1 MAIIDLGP
9 LGRQNITD
17 STFAALDLSI
27 EEGLEDGLRNVSAGN
42 FDPNS
47 TLKSV
52 LHKLV
57 HPTSK
62 TMQFFRNQGVRHAS
76 NAIALL
82 VAHKI
87 ESNVDKLWPHR
98 KDSGTQVLRLVL
110 GALAPTLRIA
120 AQAGMD
126 FTKHLN
132 DMDDRIDE
140 LVTSSAHAPASRT
153 AQMDELIIIESGA
166 LAGMIFTPERDAAG
180 LVMFT
185 RGGEAN
191 GGSPLSA
198 DARYMRALRQHEQDH
213 PATTRTTNSGRRG
226 SGSTTTVTKGQPFS
240 RLVPVEEA
248 ARFYLSATP
257 DAATTQL
264 IMDAL
269 KPKPSVHWW
278 DRQTDDTRQKIVAIQ
293 LTRTRFSERIP
304 EGLGQRMDEEDLAT
318 SLQKSGA
325 PPSMVHDFLVPVNID
340 GDGCVS
346 AQDLEHFWH
355 ASDTWLGANQS
366 TATQTVK
373 GFDLVVKKLKGFG
386 IRGTSLS
393 WLLASM
399 VGLGG
404 FLLLLY
410 LGTLVS
416 LFVIALLSLAVSV
429 FLPME
434 MVLPF
439 SFGPFTDARSVAQV
453 CATMAGWINFAVV
466 LLLQLFGSQMG
477 SFYHGARS
485 FFDDEYKPPAPE
497 AETGFKSVIQKLRI
511 FGFFLAGT
519 LFVLISLD
527 GPVSYRLAWVTVVVG
542 LMIASGSIQV
552 DAGDRDG
559 LRERII
565 KSVPKFEFIFVVLP
579 AAWIL
584 GTLVVEKIVS
594 WFSTNLIANAQ
605 SWLSDPWH
613 LAFAVI
619 GVMGLVGAVL
629 SYLQRDKQKNTNT
642 GFQGWGLIVALGL
655 FALLAAW
662 WNTTTVFDGWF
673 EDDTPTAAQTVP
685 AASAPVTQPR
695 PQSTRQPSEREKR
708 AERQRKCDTKALSYV
723 TCVDL
728 YNKGK
733 IDRHP

>member
-1 MAIIDLGP
+1 MAAAAYRLGSHIVLERLIEKATENIILRAHGAGQGGDVNAVTKQVVDGVVALRDTPLVQAAQSIPGFDHVPNLG
-9 LGRQNITD
+9 
-17 STFAALDLSI
+17 LSI
-27 EEGLEDGLRNVSAGN
+27 LAELAEKKADGLWPSRSGPEWQLAR
-42 FDPNS
+42 S
-47 TLKSV
+47 ILKN
-52 LHKLV
+52 LA
-57 HPTSK
+57 P
-62 TMQFFRNQGVRHAS
+62 
-76 NAIALL
+76 
-82 VAHKI
+82 
-87 ESNVDKLWPHR
+87 
-98 KDSGTQVLRLVL
+98 VLRGIGEGTADATQRLQEIHDSVDQTVSST
-110 GALAPTLRIA
+110 ALP
-120 AQAGMD
+120 
-126 FTKHLN
+126 
-132 DMDDRIDE
+132 
-140 LVTSSAHAPASRT
+140 PASRKASMDVVAVIT
-153 AQMDELIIIESGA
+153 LPGFGVAQPFYPVSLDATGA
-166 LAGMIFTPERDAAG
+166 PEIDAAG
-180 LVMFT
+180 NVVVRDPAYNAFVRDYVARNIT
-185 RGGEAN
+185 TIPGRQQRGG
-191 GGSPLSA
+191 GRTPSTT
-198 DARYMRALRQHEQDH
+198 RH
-213 PATTRTTNSGRRG
+213 PAPITQVYTLQEWATEA
-226 SGSTTTVTKGQPFS
+226 S
-240 RLVPVEEA
+240 RASVDPQVAQRLLTA
-248 ARFYLSATP
+248 F
-257 DAATTQL
+257 
-264 IMDAL
+264 

-293 LTRTRFSERIP
+293 LTRTRFSDRIP

-325 PPSMVHDFLVPVNID
+325 PPSMVHDFLVPVTVD
-340 GDGCVS
+340 ADGCVS

-393 WLLASM
+393 WLMASM

-434 MVLPF
+434 MALPF

-485 FFDDEYKPPAPE
+485 FFDDDYKPPAPE

-552 DAGDRDG
+552 DAGDREG

-629 SYLQRDKQKNTNT
+629 SYLQRDKQKNVNM
-642 GFQGWGLIVALGL
+642 GFQGWGLIVALAL

-673 EDDTPTAAQTVP
+673 EEETPTAAQTAP

-708 AERQRKCDTKALSYV
+708 AERQRKCDTKALSFV